1 MQKSTNRFF
10 DRGTMQKLAVSLL
23 CFLCTGALQ
32 AVAIQSYKGLTD
44 RVHINMQKT
53 TATAVVKNLAQQTA
67 YTFIYDP
74 EYLDQCILAAVKF
87 QDQPL
92 ADVLHYLDVYAPID
106 IAYTNNTIALRKGR
120 QEKVAGQDK
129 GRVSG
134 KVVDN
139 KNEPLPGV
147 TIQVQG
153 GQGTVTNVDG
163 TYELQLEPGT
173 YTLTFSY
180 ISYDTRKITEVV
192 VTDKGITPLNVSL
205 KSGGSRLKEVTV
217 TANYKRASVEGLY
230 ALQKNNSAITDGI
243 SAEQISRTPDKNIGE
258 VLKRVSGL
266 STMENKY
273 VVVRGLSERY
283 NQAVLNGQIMPST
296 ELNRKN
302 FSFDVIPSNIVENV
316 TVVKTITPDRSA
328 EFGGG
333 LVEVKTLDIP
343 TGNFLNLSAGGS
355 INDKTTGK
363 DFLTTKLEGKEYF
376 GRVADHRNL
385 MGTLNWKS
393 EADIHNKFLESGK
406 DANAFSNNW
415 GLYKLK
421 AHPSQNYQV
430 SIGRVIPGKKSN
442 QFGVVASI
450 GYRNTL
456 ATQDIR
462 MSRDG
467 FEGQKDGPASEYAAY
482 NGQRYGFTTNL
493 GGLLGVGYRNE
504 RNRIGF
510 QSLYLRTLDQ
520 QLIIGSGVNATRG
533 YALGYYD
540 LTSQTDLWQNQLKG
554 EHSVGNKGIKLKW
567 AGSYLRLDRQ
577 KPDNHQLT
585 TEFIKTDSSAL
596 NEYSI
601 LSATS
606 NGISTGALRWW
617 SRAKENNYTWD
628 ASAAVPFLFNAGQVA
643 ISNTFKAGYGGWSKD
658 RLFYVIN
665 TGATFD
671 NHDGYY
677 QPLAQAFSPA
687 NNAGF
692 VYSQFSD
699 DFHRTATLHAVYGML
714 DDKIGDRLR
723 LVWGV
728 RAEYY
733 NLNNANAGLDSLERW
748 INQTRGGAGVDKYDF
763 SELRNREPNWNIF
776 PSANLTYS
784 LTPAMNLRLAYAKS
798 IIRPDLR
805 ELSFFREYDF
815 ELGGAYVSELVKS
828 TIAHHLD
835 FRYEWYPGAGELLS
849 FSLFYKK
856 FDYPMEIYADE
867 QSGGIFVLR
876 NNKNAKN
883 YGLEVEA
890 RKSLAFTKVPVLQ
903 NITLYGNFT
912 ALDARVTP
920 MTVNYNGVDP
930 NNALKVIPNEQVLK
944 EEKRPQTGASNYIV
958 NAGIY
963 YDTKPVSLSLVYNY
977 VSNRMFRP
985 DKSYQFSLFER
996 PLTALDGQVAV
1007 RFLKQRAEVKL
1018 NVGNILNSF
1027 SVVYQNRYDDDQA
1040 VNNGEKDPSTKQLLY
1055 QSGKDVINYEARP
1068 GRTYSTTLSYKF

>member
-10 DRGTMQKLAVSLL
+10 DRGTMQKWAVSLL
-23 CFLCTGALQ
+23 CFLCTGYLQ
-32 AVAIQSYKGLTD
+32 GMAMQSYKGLTD

-53 TATAVVKNLAQQTA
+53 TAAAVVKTLAQQTT

-74 EYLDQCILAAVKF
+74 EYLGQCSLPTVKF

-106 IAYTNNTIALRKGR
+106 IAYTSRTIALRKGK
-120 QEKVAGQDK
+120 QEKIAGQDK
-129 GRVSG
+129 GRVTG

-147 TIQVQG
+147 TIQVAG
-153 GQGTVTNVDG
+153 GQGAVTNVDG

-180 ISYDTRKITEVV
+180 VSYETRKVTEVV
-192 VTDKGITPLNVSL
+192 VTEKGVTPLNISL
-205 KSGGSRLKEVTV
+205 KSNSAQLKAVTV
-217 TANYKRASVEGLY
+217 TASYKRASVEGLY
-230 ALQKNNSAITDGI
+230 ALQKNNAAITDGI

-266 STMENKY
+266 STMDNKY

-333 LVEVKTLDIP
+333 LVEVNTLDIP
-343 TGNFLNLSAGGS
+343 ADNFLNISVGGS
-355 INDKTTGK
+355 MNDKTTGK
-363 DFLTTKLEGKEYF
+363 DFLSLKLEGKEYF
-376 GRVADHRNL
+376 GQVADHRKL
-385 MGTLNWKS
+385 LGRLDWKN
-393 EADIHNKFLESGK
+393 ENDIHTKFLEAGK
-406 DANAFSNNW
+406 EASAFGNNW
-415 GLYKLK
+415 GLYQFK
-421 AHPSQNYQV
+421 AQPSQNYQV
-430 SIGRVIPGKKSN
+430 SVGRVMPGKHN
-442 QFGVVASI
+442 DQFGLVASA

-456 ATQDIR
+456 ATQDVR

-467 FEGQKDGPASEYAAY
+467 FLSQENDFAAFT
-482 NGQRYGFTTNL
+482 GKRYGFTTNL
-493 GGLLGVGYRNE
+493 GGLLGLGYRNE
-504 RNRIGF
+504 RSRIGF

-520 QLIIGSGVNATRG
+520 QLIIGSGANVTRG

-540 LTSQTDLWQNQLKG
+540 LTSQTSLWQNQLKG
-554 EHSVGNKGIKLKW
+554 EHTIGNRGIKLRW
-567 AGSYLRLDRQ
+567 TGSYLRLDRR
-577 KPDNHQLT
+577 KPDNHQVT
-585 TEFIKTDSSAL
+585 TEYVKSDSGAL

-601 LSATS
+601 LAANS

-617 SRAKENNYTWD
+617 SRAMENNYTWD
-628 ASAAVPFLFNAGQVA
+628 ASVAVPFQFNAGRAAV
-643 ISNTFKAGYGGWSKD
+643 SNTFKAGYSGWSKD

-665 TGATFD
+665 TGTTFD
-671 NHDGYY
+671 NHNGYP
-677 QPLAQAFSPA
+677 QPLAQAFTPA
-687 NNAGF
+687 NDVGF
-692 VYSQFSD
+692 IYSQFND
-699 DFHRTATLHAVYGML
+699 DFHRTATLHAVYGMM
-714 DDKIGDRLR
+714 DDKIGDKLR

-733 NLNNANAGLDSLERW
+733 NLNKVNAGLDSLERW
-748 INQTRGGAGVDKYDF
+748 INQTRGGGDIDKYDF
-763 SELRNREPNWNIF
+763 SEMRNREPNWNIF

-828 TIAHHLD
+828 TIAHHVD
-835 FRYEWYPGAGELLS
+835 FRYEWYPGPGELLS

-867 QSGGIFVLR
+867 QSGGIFELR

-883 YGLEVEA
+883 YGLEIEL

-920 MTVNYNGVDP
+920 MTVNYNGVAP
-930 NNALKVIPNEQVLK
+930 NNPYKVIPNEQVLP
-944 EEKRPQTGASNYIV
+944 EEKRPQTGASNYII
-958 NAGIY
+958 NAGLY
-963 YDTKPVSLSLVYNY
+963 YDIKPVSFSLVYNY

-996 PLTALDGQVAV
+996 PLEALDAQLAI
-1007 RFLKQRAEVKL
+1007 RFLKQRGEVRI

-1027 SVVYQNRYDDDQA
+1027 SVVYQNRYDDAAIND
-1040 VNNGEKDPSTKQLLY
+1040 GKKDPSTKDLLY
-1055 QSGKDVINYEARP
+1055 RKGKDIVDYEARP
-1068 GRTYSTTLSYKF
+1068 GRTYSTTISYKF

>member
-10 DRGTMQKLAVSLL
+10 DRGTMQKRAVSLL
-23 CFLCTGALQ
+23 CFLCTGYLQ
-32 AVAIQSYKGLTD
+32 AMAIQSYKGLTD

-53 TATAVVKNLAQQTA
+53 TATAVVKTLAQQTA

-74 EYLDQCILAAVKF
+74 EYLDQCSLAAVKF
-87 QDQPL
+87 RDQPL
-92 ADVLHYLDVYAPID
+92 ADVLRYLDVYAPID
-106 IAYTNNTIALRKGR
+106 IAYANRTIALRKGK
-120 QEKVAGQDK
+120 QEKTAGQDK
-129 GRVSG
+129 GRITG

-147 TIQVQG
+147 TIQVAG
-153 GQGTVTNVDG
+153 GQGVVTNVDG

-180 ISYDTRKITEVV
+180 VSYETRKVTDVV
-192 VTDKGITPLNVSL
+192 VTEKSVTPLNISL
-205 KSGGSRLKEVTV
+205 KNNSSRLKEVTV

-230 ALQKNNSAITDGI
+230 ALQKNNAAITDGI
-243 SAEQISRTPDKNIGE
+243 SAAQISRTPDKNIGE

-266 STMENKY
+266 STMDNKY

-333 LVEVKTLDIP
+333 LVEVNTLDIP
-343 TGNFLNLSAGGS
+343 TGNFLNISIGGS

-363 DFLTTKLEGKEYF
+363 DFLTLKLEGKEYF
-376 GRVADHRNL
+376 GQVADHRKL
-385 MGTLNWKS
+385 LGRLNWKS
-393 EADIHNKFLESGK
+393 ENDIHTTFRESGK
-406 DANAFSNNW
+406 AANAFSNNW
-415 GLYKLK
+415 GLYQLK
-421 AHPSQNYQV
+421 AQPSQNYQV
-430 SIGRVIPGKKSN
+430 SAGKVIPGKRN
-442 QFGVVASI
+442 DQFGLVASA

-467 FEGQKDGPASEYAAY
+467 FLSQENDFAAY
-482 NGQRYGFTTNL
+482 TGQRYGFTTNL
-493 GGLLGVGYRNE
+493 GGLLGLGYRNE

-510 QSLYLRTLDQ
+510 QSLYLRMLDQ
-520 QLIIGSGVNATRG
+520 QLIIGSGANVARG

-540 LTSQTDLWQNQLKG
+540 LTSQTSLWQNQLKG
-554 EHSVGNKGIKLKW
+554 EHTIGNKGIKLKW
-567 AGSYLRLDRQ
+567 TGSYLRLDRQ
-577 KPDNHQLT
+577 KPDNHQVT
-585 TEFIKTDSSAL
+585 TEYVKTDSGAL

-601 LSATS
+601 LAANS

-617 SRAKENNYTWD
+617 SRAMENNYAWD
-628 ASAAVPFLFNAGQVA
+628 ASVAVPFQFNAGQAAV
-643 ISNTFKAGYGGWSKD
+643 SNTFKAGYGGWSKD

-665 TGATFD
+665 TGTTFN
-671 NHDGYY
+671 NHNGYP
-677 QPLAQAFSPA
+677 QPLAQAFTPA
-687 NNAGF
+687 NDVDF
-692 VYSQFSD
+692 IYSQFND
-699 DFHRTATLHAVYGML
+699 DFHRTAILHAVYGMM

-733 NLNNANAGLDSLERW
+733 NLNKVNAGLDSLERW
-748 INQTRGGAGVDKYDF
+748 INQTRGGGDIEKYDF
-763 SELRNREPNWNIF
+763 SEMRNREPDWNIF

-828 TIAHHLD
+828 TIAHHVD
-835 FRYEWYPGAGELLS
+835 FRYEWYPGPGELLS

-867 QSGGIFVLR
+867 QSGGIFELR

-883 YGLEVEA
+883 YGLEVEL
-890 RKSLAFTKVPVLQ
+890 RKSLAFTKVPVLR

-930 NNALKVIPNEQVLK
+930 NDPFKVIPNEQVLP

-958 NAGIY
+958 NAGLY
-963 YDTKPVSLSLVYNY
+963 YDIKPVSFSLVYNY

-996 PLTALDGQVAV
+996 PLEALDAQLAV
-1007 RFLKQRAEVKL
+1007 RFLKQRGEIRI

-1027 SVVYQNRYDDDQA
+1027 SVVYQNRYENAAIND
-1040 VNNGEKDPSTKQLLY
+1040 GEKDPSTKDLLY
-1055 QSGKDVINYEARP
+1055 KKGKDVVDYEARP
-1068 GRTYSTTLSYKF
+1068 GRTYSTTISYKF